1 MKLEVGLLNVLTVAD
16 SSYALR
22 ILRWVGMRHPADGVR
37 QVEMSKSSVLSGILQ
52 AQQRFDLPF
61 LNNLKESYGHS

>member
-22 ILRWVGMRHPADGVR
+22 ILSWLGIFTTNLDSETVRASTTALIKETDKQIMEMR
-37 QVEMSKSSVLSGILQ
+37 LL
-52 AQQRFDLPF
+52 
-61 LNNLKESYGHS
+61 